1 MGLLSRKR
9 RGDAAAPPTLPEDDQ
24 DNGSASR
31 YETEDLMGR
40 GWRPDT
46 PVRQAAPRD
55 LPDDGEEAWR
65 NETAVRRHGQRM
77 EIRGRVYDIGEVS
90 DGGGRVFQFR
100 VDAYDKEG
108 QRLSFPVEL
117 HGRRFLGLLN
127 EGDLVQFTAKARP
140 GEALRIR
147 HLRNLTARGTF
158 RVRGFTLSEK
168 ANLVL
173 GIPGFI
179 IFTILQIVF
188 FIGFIWLLGA
198 IVILILE
205 G

>member
-1 MGLLSRKR
+1 MGFLSRKR
-9 RGDAAAPPTLPEDDQ
+9 RGVSAAPPTLPEDDR
-24 DNGSASR
+24 DNGSASTH
-31 YETEDLMGR
+31 ETEDLMGH
-40 GWRPDT
+40 GWRPDA

-55 LPDDGEEAWR
+55 LPDSGGESWR
-65 NETAVRRHGQRM
+65 DETAVRRHGQRV
-77 EIRGRVYDIGEVS
+77 EIRGRVYDIGEAS
-90 DGGGRVFQFR
+90 DGGRRIFQFR

-117 HGRRFLGLLN
+117 HGHRFLGLLN

-158 RVRGFTLSEK
+158 RVRGATLSEK
-168 ANLVL
+168 AKLVA

-179 IFTILQIVF
+179 IITILQIAF
-188 FIGFIWLLGA
+188 FIGFMWFLGA
-198 IVILILE
+198 IVLLILE